1 MASTVTTTSK
11 PATAPKVSTPPETK
25 ADIPHGASYSQ
36 YLGSLVT
43 KLHREV
49 ALPQLIAD
57 CAKAI
62 VASRNGWNLMVVSF
76 AANLTLNGMPNTV
89 TQLQLIGLQLSM
101 IPLFVLVTRSLV
113 VLTPERHIAVDV
125 APPGTKPTTREYI
138 DMMMKKVPNKQ
149 DADRWLEEIHLTRD
163 HPVLLKLV
171 RARDAKAHD
180 EMWSLD
186 KQQSYIPTIVFW
198 SLKLL
203 YIWINFS
210 IIKKKFALSR
220 VSVEHI
226 GTVIHVFVDSS
237 VAGLWHHVNT
247 GSELDDEGTVAAYL
261 GFAPLFVVSSPPSLM
276 VLFCSGFKTSQLYIG
291 LALFVFFLGLG
302 MAGTNHHF
310 QHGRSKQPLPKLIR
324 KYVFKGFLWKYGFL
338 LDDQFHKSHHFY
350 DPETNFALTA
360 GFMDKL
366 VEKLKHGHKLYIHNP
381 KLNHKVWLLYFASI
395 NFFVMLCNHVTVD
408 S

>member
-49 ALPQLIAD
+49 ALPQLIAN

-203 YIWINFS
+203 YIWINFR
-210 IIKKKFALSR
+210 IIKK
-220 VSVEHI
+220 
-226 GTVIHVFVDSS
+226 
-237 VAGLWHHVNT
+237 N
-247 GSELDDEGTVAAYL
+247 
-261 GFAPLFVVSSPPSLM
+261 
-276 VLFCSGFKTSQLYIG
+276 
-291 LALFVFFLGLG
+291 
-302 MAGTNHHF
+302 
-310 QHGRSKQPLPKLIR
+310 
-324 KYVFKGFLWKYGFL
+324 
-338 LDDQFHKSHHFY
+338 
-350 DPETNFALTA
+350 
-360 GFMDKL
+360 
-366 VEKLKHGHKLYIHNP
+366 
-381 KLNHKVWLLYFASI
+381 LLYLASLLNTSAPSSMYSWI
-395 NFFVMLCNHVTVD
+395 QVSPGFGIT
-408 S
+408 